1 MSAPIS
7 IRYAFVPLGWDHAA
21 WAGRYYP
28 EDLPADWRLS
38 YFANEFPGVS
48 LEPDAWIDVPDEVV
62 SGWAQSVPQ
71 RFRFYPLLPAEAP
84 AFDLQGRLHLF
95 RDRLGG
101 VGAMHPVEEAGMAD
115 VRTYRW
121 GSLEDALAGRVWG
134 NTLAIGLQTGGLGDL
149 RHKRGILE
157 HLQLSLPPGTRV
169 LGVLK
174 GRPPDLD
181 ELRQLEQLALLLGL
195 S

>member
-1 MSAPIS
+1 M
-7 IRYAFVPLGWDHAA
+7 RCAFVPLGWDHAA
-21 WAGRYYP
+21 WADRYYP

-38 YFANEFPGVS
+38 YFANEFLGVA
-48 LEPDAWIDVPDEVV
+48 LEPDIWIGVPNRVV
-62 SGWAQSVPQ
+62 SGWAQNLPE
-71 RFRFYPLLPAEAP
+71 RFRFYSLLPERP
-84 AFDLQGRLHLF
+84 AVFDLQGRLHLF

-101 VGAMHPVEEAGMAD
+101 VVAMHPVEEAGMAD

-121 GSLEDALAGRVWG
+121 GSLEDALAGRVRG
-134 NTLAIGLQTGGLGDL
+134 LNLAIGLQTGCLGDL

-157 HLQLSLPPGTRV
+157 RLRLSLPPGTRV